1 MMNTLRKLFLFTFL
15 ISLLPSLQA
24 FGQTGAEEGSK
35 FGSGKDSIRCLK
47 NLSLY
52 VEYYRQ
58 NNYEDAIEPWK
69 VVYSECPRASKNIYL
84 HGENMIKDAIEDA
97 EDENRKKKFLDSLM
111 NLYDKRIEYFDQEGY
126 VTGKK
131 ALDLLNHGEKSAENL
146 KKVYDLLA
154 KSIDMRGEESSAAVL
169 VNYMNLSNSLH
180 KNGII
185 EDKQILDDYSL
196 TLKLVESQLEDDPDH
211 KMLTRAKETIDKI
224 FENSGAATC
233 ENLISLYKPRFEENK
248 EDLETVNKIIGLL
261 TDAKCTESD
270 LYLNANIQLNKLEPD
285 PDIAHHISELF
296 YKRENFDKTIEYYKN
311 AIELE
316 EDDKKKADYS
326 TELAILTFEERED
339 KVTARE
345 YARQAIEFNPD
356 NGRPYLLIGRLYA
369 ESTEE
374 CGEEEFEQKAV
385 LWAAVDKF
393 QKAKQ
398 VDSDIADEAQGYIDS
413 YRPRF
418 PDKKDIFFQN
428 YEIGDTYQIGCWIN
442 ETTTVR
448 TSE

>member
-1 MMNTLRKLFLFTFL
+1 MMNTLRKLFLFIFL

-58 NNYEDAIEPWK
+58 NNYEDAVEPWK
-69 VVYSECPRASKNIYL
+69 VVYNECPRASKNIYL

-97 EDENRKKKFLDSLM
+97 EDEDRKKKFLDSLM

-154 KSIDMRGEESSAAVL
+154 KSIDMRGEESSAVVL

-196 TLKLVESQLEDDPDH
+196 TLKLVESQLEEDPDH
-211 KMLTRAKETIDKI
+211 KILTRAKETIDKI
-224 FENSGAATC
+224 FENSDAATC

-285 PDIAHHISELF
+285 PDIAHHIAELF
-296 YKRENFDKTIEYYKN
+296 YERENLDKTVEYYKN

-326 TELAILTFEERED
+326 TELATL
-339 KVTARE
+339 
-345 YARQAIEFNPD
+345 
-356 NGRPYLLIGRLYA
+356 
-369 ESTEE
+369 
-374 CGEEEFEQKAV
+374 
-385 LWAAVDKF
+385 
-393 QKAKQ
+393 
-398 VDSDIADEAQGYIDS
+398 
-413 YRPRF
+413 
-418 PDKKDIFFQN
+418 
-428 YEIGDTYQIGCWIN
+428 
-442 ETTTVR
+442 
-448 TSE
+448 

>member
-58 NNYEDAIEPWK
+58 NNYEDAVEPWK
-69 VVYSECPRASKNIYL
+69 VVYNECPRASKNIYL

-97 EDENRKKKFLDSLM
+97 EDEDRKKKFLDSLM

-154 KSIDMRGEESSAAVL
+154 KSIDMRGEESSAVVL

-196 TLKLVESQLEDDPDH
+196 TLKLVESQLEEDPDH
-211 KMLTRAKETIDKI
+211 KILTRAKETIDKI
-224 FENSGAATC
+224 FENSDAATC

-285 PDIAHHISELF
+285 PDIAHHIAELF
-296 YKRENFDKTIEYYKN
+296 YERENLDKTVEYYKN

-326 TELAILTFEERED
+326 TELATLAFEERED

-418 PDKKDIFFQN
+418 PNKKDIFFQN

>member
-1 MMNTLRKLFLFTFL
+1 
-15 ISLLPSLQA
+15 
-24 FGQTGAEEGSK
+24 
-35 FGSGKDSIRCLK
+35 
-47 NLSLY
+47 
-52 VEYYRQ
+52 
-58 NNYEDAIEPWK
+58 
-69 VVYSECPRASKNIYL
+69 
-84 HGENMIKDAIEDA
+84 
-97 EDENRKKKFLDSLM
+97 
-111 NLYDKRIEYFDQEGY
+111 
-126 VTGKK
+126 
-131 ALDLLNHGEKSAENL
+131 
-146 KKVYDLLA
+146 
-154 KSIDMRGEESSAAVL
+154 
-169 VNYMNLSNSLH
+169 
-180 KNGII
+180 
-185 EDKQILDDYSL
+185 
-196 TLKLVESQLEDDPDH
+196 
-211 KMLTRAKETIDKI
+211 
-224 FENSGAATC
+224 
-233 ENLISLYKPRFEENK
+233 EENK

-285 PDIAHHISELF
+285 PDIAHHIAELF
-296 YKRENFDKTIEYYKN
+296 YERENLDKTVEYYKN

-326 TELAILTFEERED
+326 TELATLAFEERED